1 MKYLKTFE
9 NIQRGHDVYL
19 IMTDDEKYYLTTF
32 DEIYNGFAGRNLL
45 LKPVEELKVEDF
57 SKYAYTDHIKKVID
71 DANKPKYIIDSIVDD
86 SDIFKVIKYH
96 KEKNKTLVKL
106 LKPLKPVKFF
116 MGAYQSDDIKFG

>member
-1 MKYLKTFE
+1 MSKRWRGNSINASGFE
-9 NIQRGHDVYL
+9 GDKVL
-19 IMTDDEKYYLTTF
+19 V
-32 DEIYNGFAGRNLL
+32 LL
-45 LKPVEELKVEDF
+45 NCDKETV
-57 SKYAYTDHIKKVID
+57 KKVID